1 MTMNRGIYAF
11 FTLTGVAATFL
22 IRETKGL
29 SLELLSHEDQSSFIA
44 GPSEK
49 PPRRRSNLPFARDL
63 RSWNPACHLSFQKL
77 VRATVHI
84 LFMYWVSSSLVA
96 ASLIVHCNLYLQ
108 HVYQKIR
115 SLWVQESS
123 TLSVPRVK
131 WLFCC
136 SLIDW
141 SPFSWIPS
149 TCPVLCYTNGADEA
163 HPKEDTSFAS
173 TSAIVI
179 L

>member
-63 RSWNPACHLSFQKL
+63 RS
-77 VRATVHI
+77 
-84 LFMYWVSSSLVA
+84 
-96 ASLIVHCNLYLQ
+96 
-108 HVYQKIR
+108 
-115 SLWVQESS
+115 
-123 TLSVPRVK
+123 
-131 WLFCC
+131 
-136 SLIDW
+136 
-141 SPFSWIPS
+141 
-149 TCPVLCYTNGADEA
+149 
-163 HPKEDTSFAS
+163 
-173 TSAIVI
+173 
-179 L
+179 